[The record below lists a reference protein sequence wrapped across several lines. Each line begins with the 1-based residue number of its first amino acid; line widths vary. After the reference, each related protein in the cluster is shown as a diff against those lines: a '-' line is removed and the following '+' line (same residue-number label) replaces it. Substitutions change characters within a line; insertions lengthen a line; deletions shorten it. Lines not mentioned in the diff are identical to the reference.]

1 MADSPDSSS
10 AWPSSPG
17 VLADV
22 HVCPG
27 CFTQITLPECPVC
40 GFVLTDPRALEVLQL
55 GRTIVAA
62 ESDRQRIIEAVRLDY
77 RRAPAEAVPAEPAF
91 TPAPSSVTLPTL
103 EPTSV
108 PVGMAEPIPPSPL
121 LEQIPAAVVVSTP
134 VPTAEPVPVLDA
146 AVATAVPP
154 EPIQPPAPV
163 QPPAT
168 VAPPQ
173 PAPEPR
179 APRRRL
185 SVPVLLLIVGV
196 SLVGVAAV
204 FFLVY
209 AWFTWGIAVRALII
223 GAITV
228 ATIAIASLLRR
239 RSLTATAEGIAVL
252 GVILLALDA
261 WAVRANDFFG
271 TAQVEPALYY
281 GFAVLAVGLLC
292 RVWARLSRLRGP
304 DIAAVLALPVGV
316 GLIVGGATS
325 LPAGEAT
332 VAGLLGAAAG
342 GLVHALPA
350 PWSSARSR
358 ADAVP
363 ERTTLAIIGVAA
375 LLAAAVVAAYT
386 SLDDI
391 ALPLWSGLAII
402 LLGATHAF
410 LLRPRADAEN
420 LPAAAIL
427 MAVSSS
433 TAAAVATLI
442 GWQLAL
448 RSDLP
453 IYTLLVGPVIAV
465 AVPVLL
471 DRLRARAGDLIPARI
486 TATVLGA
493 LSLTAALV
501 IWLVAA
507 VTAIAPG
514 WTAWQT
520 DAVAPASEQ
529 VDGASFAA
537 IAGILIALAL
547 FLAPTLGR
555 PVLKDVRIIVAAVVL
570 LTGVSVVAIPAL
582 LVGTAALTAVVAV
595 VGLTRPTL
603 RIGAGVSA
611 SLGAVTAFAAGTA
624 TPWLWLIGVAVA
636 IGVPIAAQ
644 LIVRPVGSA
653 AGWLS
658 FAPVGV
664 ATIAAFL
671 APGAI
676 GAVAGTPPNP
686 SAAFVLVQWVA
697 LAAVLAAVFLRL
709 QAGSRTAL
717 AATGFALF
725 VVSLLPYAAAAID
738 GGLGGAG
745 VLGATVSGTPA
756 NLGEP
761 ALGMLRASALLVLF
775 ALIALRRTR
784 VAAVP
789 ALVAAALVPAAASLL
804 TFSVVQTLGLE
815 DHGARALATVG
826 ATVTVVWVA
835 AVWSMLRLE
844 PKFVA
849 APVVEAPDD
858 REPVVAP
865 ALPGIATRTV
875 VDLGAL
881 VAALTLVWD
890 VPIDLRWAML
900 ALIGAGFVG
909 ASITRGWAAPLTAS
923 LVGVPST
930 RTAGIPLPGAPRRLL
945 AWPAF
950 AFATAALWS
959 GLSTGPT
966 ASSLTVEAYALPPA
980 IGLLVFAAVLVWLRR
995 HAEAAVAISASFLLG
1010 LCVPALAGWTGSPA
1024 RGTVV
1029 AIVAAA
1035 VCLLLSC
1042 TPAVRAR
1049 IPALAGAT
1057 TALLALALVALER
1070 AVDGP
1075 PAQIAWL
1082 LLLLGVA
1089 YASATG
1095 AAFAVR
1101 RWARRSWYAVIVPP
1115 VAVAAATAAGI
1126 LSSDLVPVLTIAL
1139 VVLAG
1144 LHLAAS
1150 AIGRDPFGVATR
1162 WTGIV
1167 AAAAFAAAGFVGGA
1181 AKIDDVAVIELV
1193 TVPVALMVL
1202 AGSALAQWRARREGH
1217 LVPDGELFV
1226 WLAGLVI
1233 AVLPSVVA
1241 PVESLRVWLV
1251 VVVPLAVALVAVLVP
1266 IPGLRTLR
1274 MWSAIVLTAGA
1285 LAMGARTLAV
1295 ATFASSE
1302 AAVITAGFGALV
1314 VAAGMIWTAPRPDVD
1329 TDTGPRVSD
1338 AVSAVTAAVGAA
1350 LLVAAVIVLSD
1361 GELPRTTLT
1370 VLIAAVGAVGGAA
1383 LLGSHRWR
1391 SLGAILAIAGF
1402 VGALVAIG
1410 ARLII
1415 IVDSAG
1421 TSIEPD
1427 LWAVI
1432 ALGITAAIGVMALRA
1447 TTGTAVSEPVAIIVG
1462 VGLSAGLLFFT
1473 AVEWLLLGADGGD
1486 DLRTVVTMSTLT
1498 IAGFGGVLMRWRLGL
1513 TPPVTAAITA
1523 AVFGVAALLLYGVTP
1538 VELVTVP
1545 PALGLI
1551 ALGAR
1556 ALRRTPR
1563 ARTWPAL
1570 GPGLALLTV
1579 PSLLHDFIGDT
1590 DLWRVVALGIVAI
1603 ALVVIGAVWRLQAP
1617 LVLGSVVLLIHGIA
1631 QLWPWISSTYVYVPW
1646 WLWLGIGGALLIYLA
1661 ARYESSMRALR
1672 TSFTAVASLR

>member
-1 MADSPDSSS
+1 MADSPDSIS
-10 AWPSSPG
+10 AWPSSPE

-40 GFVLTDPRALEVLQL
+40 GFVLTDPRALEVLRL
-55 GRTIVAA
+55 GRAIVIA
-62 ESDRQRIIEAVRLDY
+62 ETDRQRIIEAVRLDY
-77 RRAPAEAVPAEPAF
+77 RRAPAEVIPVEPAVI
-91 TPAPSSVTLPTL
+91 PAPSSVTVPPVPT
-103 EPTSV
+103 PTH
-108 PVGMAEPIPPSPL
+108 VGLAEPIPPGPL
-121 LEQIPAAVVVSTP
+121 LEHLPAAAVLSIP
-134 VPTAEPVPVLDA
+134 MPTAEPAPVLDS
-146 AVATAVPP
+146 AVATPVA
-154 EPIQPPAPV
+154 PAPV
-163 QPPAT
+163 QPPAS
-168 VAPPQ
+168 VAPRQ

-292 RVWARLSRLRGP
+292 RVWARLSRLRSP

-325 LPAGEAT
+325 LPAAEAI

-350 PWSSARSR
+350 PWSSARAR

-375 LLAAAVVAAYT
+375 LLAAAVAAAYT

-391 ALPLWSGLAII
+391 ALPLWSGAAIVI
-402 LLGATHAF
+402 LGAAHAF
-410 LLRPRADAEN
+410 LLRPRVDAES

-427 MAVSSS
+427 TAVSSS
-433 TAAAVATLI
+433 TAAAVATLL

-493 LSLTAALV
+493 LSLIAALV
-501 IWLVAA
+501 IWLVDA

-514 WTAWQT
+514 WTVWQT
-520 DAVAPASEQ
+520 DAVAAPSEQ
-529 VDGASFAA
+529 VEGAYLAA
-537 IAGILIALAL
+537 LAGILIAIAL

-555 PVLKDVRIIVAAVVL
+555 PVLRDVRLVVAAVVL

-582 LVGTAALTAVVAV
+582 TVGTAALVAAVAVVA
-595 VGLTRPTL
+595 LTRPTL
-603 RIGAGVSA
+603 RVGAGVSA
-611 SLGAVTAFAAGTA
+611 GLGGIIAFAAGTA

-644 LIVRPVGSA
+644 LIVRPVGYA

-671 APGAI
+671 APEAI

-686 SAAFVLVQWVA
+686 SAAYVLLQWVA

-709 QAGSRTAL
+709 QAGSRTTL
-717 AATGFALF
+717 AASGFALF

-738 GGLGGAG
+738 SGLGGAG
-745 VLGATVSGTPA
+745 VLGGAVSGTPA
-756 NLGEP
+756 NMGEP
-761 ALGMLRASALLVLF
+761 ALGILRASAFLVLF

-784 VAAVP
+784 VTAVP

-804 TFSVVQTLGLE
+804 TFTVVQTLGLQ

-826 ATVTVVWVA
+826 ATVTVVWVS
-835 AVWSMLRLE
+835 AVWSMLRPEQKL
-844 PKFVA
+844 VA
-849 APVVEAPDD
+849 APAVEVSDD
-858 REPVVAP
+858 REPVVMP
-865 ALPGIATRTV
+865 AMPGIATRTV

-881 VAALTLVWD
+881 AAALTLVWD
-890 VPIDLRWAML
+890 VPTDLSWAML
-900 ALIGAGFVG
+900 ALVAAGFVG
-909 ASITRGWAAPLTAS
+909 ASITRGWAAPVAAS
-923 LVGVPST
+923 LVGVPSI
-930 RTAGIPLPGAPRRLL
+930 RTAGTPLAGAPRRLL

-959 GLSTGPT
+959 GLSTAPD
-966 ASSLTVEAYALPPA
+966 ASSLIVEAYAIPPA
-980 IGLLVFAAVLVWLRR
+980 VGLLAFAVVLVWLRR

-1010 LCVPALAGWTGSPA
+1010 LCVPAIAGWAGSPP

-1035 VCLLLSC
+1035 LCLLLTC
-1042 TPAVRAR
+1042 TPVVRAR

-1057 TALLALALVALER
+1057 TALLAVALVALER

-1089 YASATG
+1089 YVSATG

-1101 RWARRSWYAVIVPP
+1101 RGARRSWYAVILPP

-1126 LSSDLVPVLTIAL
+1126 LSADLVAVLTVAL
-1139 VVLAG
+1139 VVLGG

-1150 AIGRDPFGVATR
+1150 AIGRDPFGAATR

-1181 AKIDDVAVIELV
+1181 AMIDGVAVIELV
-1193 TVPVALMVL
+1193 SVPIALTVL

-1217 LVPDGELFV
+1217 LVADAELLV

-1251 VVVPLAVALVAVLVP
+1251 VVVPLAVALAAVLVP
-1266 IPGLRTLR
+1266 IRGVRTLR

-1314 VAAGMIWTAPRPDVD
+1314 VAAAMVWTAQRLDVD
-1329 TDTGPRVSD
+1329 TEAACAFLMP
-1338 AVSAVTAAVGAA
+1338 SA
-1350 LLVAAVIVLSD
+1350 
-1361 GELPRTTLT
+1361 P
-1370 VLIAAVGAVGGAA
+1370 
-1383 LLGSHRWR
+1383 
-1391 SLGAILAIAGF
+1391 
-1402 VGALVAIG
+1402 
-1410 ARLII
+1410 
-1415 IVDSAG
+1415 
-1421 TSIEPD
+1421 
-1427 LWAVI
+1427 
-1432 ALGITAAIGVMALRA
+1432 
-1447 TTGTAVSEPVAIIVG
+1447 
-1462 VGLSAGLLFFT
+1462 
-1473 AVEWLLLGADGGD
+1473 
-1486 DLRTVVTMSTLT
+1486 
-1498 IAGFGGVLMRWRLGL
+1498 
-1513 TPPVTAAITA
+1513 
-1523 AVFGVAALLLYGVTP
+1523 
-1538 VELVTVP
+1538 
-1545 PALGLI
+1545 
-1551 ALGAR
+1551 
-1556 ALRRTPR
+1556 
-1563 ARTWPAL
+1563 
-1570 GPGLALLTV
+1570 
-1579 PSLLHDFIGDT
+1579 
-1590 DLWRVVALGIVAI
+1590 
-1603 ALVVIGAVWRLQAP
+1603 
-1617 LVLGSVVLLIHGIA
+1617 
-1631 QLWPWISSTYVYVPW
+1631 
-1646 WLWLGIGGALLIYLA
+1646 
-1661 ARYESSMRALR
+1661 
-1672 TSFTAVASLR
+1672 

>member
-1 MADSPDSSS
+1 MADSPDSIS
-10 AWPSSPG
+10 AWPSSPE

-40 GFVLTDPRALEVLQL
+40 GFVLTDPRALEVLRL
-55 GRTIVAA
+55 GRAIVIA
-62 ESDRQRIIEAVRLDY
+62 ETDRQRIIEAVRLDY
-77 RRAPAEAVPAEPAF
+77 RRAPAEVIPVEPAVI
-91 TPAPSSVTLPTL
+91 PAPSSVTVPPPPT
-103 EPTSV
+103 PTH
-108 PVGMAEPIPPSPL
+108 VGLAEPIPPGPL
-121 LEQIPAAVVVSTP
+121 LEHLPAAAILSIP
-134 VPTAEPVPVLDA
+134 MPTAEPAPVLDS
-146 AVATAVPP
+146 AVATPVA
-154 EPIQPPAPV
+154 PAPV
-163 QPPAT
+163 QPPAS
-168 VAPPQ
+168 VAPRQ

-292 RVWARLSRLRGP
+292 RVWARLSRLRSP

-325 LPAGEAT
+325 LPAAEAI

-350 PWSSARSR
+350 PWSSARAR

-375 LLAAAVVAAYT
+375 LLAAAVAAAYT

-391 ALPLWSGLAII
+391 ALPLWSGAAIVI
-402 LLGATHAF
+402 LGAAHAF
-410 LLRPRADAEN
+410 LLRPRVDAES

-427 MAVSSS
+427 TAVSSS
-433 TAAAVATLI
+433 TAAAVATLL

-493 LSLTAALV
+493 LSLIAALV
-501 IWLVAA
+501 IWLVDA

-520 DAVAPASEQ
+520 DAVAAPSEQ
-529 VDGASFAA
+529 VEGAYLAA
-537 IAGILIALAL
+537 LAGILIAIAL

-555 PVLKDVRIIVAAVVL
+555 PVLRDVRLVVAAVVL

-582 LVGTAALTAVVAV
+582 TVGTAALVAAVAVVA
-595 VGLTRPTL
+595 LTRPTL
-603 RIGAGVSA
+603 RVGAGVSA
-611 SLGAVTAFAAGTA
+611 GLGGIIAFAAGTA

-644 LIVRPVGSA
+644 LIVRPVGYA

-671 APGAI
+671 APEAI

-686 SAAFVLVQWVA
+686 SAAYVLLQWVA

-709 QAGSRTAL
+709 QAGSRTTL
-717 AATGFALF
+717 AASGFALF
-725 VVSLLPYAAAAID
+725 VVSLLPYGAAAID
-738 GGLGGAG
+738 SGLGGAG
-745 VLGATVSGTPA
+745 VLGGAVSGTPA
-756 NLGEP
+756 NMGEP
-761 ALGMLRASALLVLF
+761 ALGILRASAFLVLF

-784 VAAVP
+784 VTAVP

-804 TFSVVQTLGLE
+804 TFTVVQTLGLQ

-826 ATVTVVWVA
+826 ATVTVVWVS
-835 AVWSMLRLE
+835 AVWSMLRPEQKL
-844 PKFVA
+844 VA
-849 APVVEAPDD
+849 APAVEVSDD
-858 REPVVAP
+858 REPVVMP
-865 ALPGIATRTV
+865 AMPGIATRTV

-881 VAALTLVWD
+881 AAALTLVWD
-890 VPIDLRWAML
+890 VPTDLSWAML
-900 ALIGAGFVG
+900 ALVAAGFVG
-909 ASITRGWAAPLTAS
+909 ASITRGWAAPVAAS
-923 LVGVPST
+923 LVGVPSI
-930 RTAGIPLPGAPRRLL
+930 RTAGTPLAGAPRRLL

-959 GLSTGPT
+959 GLSTAPD
-966 ASSLTVEAYALPPA
+966 ASSLIVEAYAIPPA
-980 IGLLVFAAVLVWLRR
+980 VGLLAFAAALVWLRR

-1010 LCVPALAGWTGSPA
+1010 LCVPAMAGWTGSPP

-1035 VCLLLSC
+1035 LCLLLTC
-1042 TPAVRAR
+1042 TPVVRAR

-1057 TALLALALVALER
+1057 TALLAVALVALER

-1089 YASATG
+1089 YVSATG

-1101 RWARRSWYAVIVPP
+1101 RGARRSWYAVILPP

-1126 LSSDLVPVLTIAL
+1126 LSADLVAVLTVAL
-1139 VVLAG
+1139 VVLGG

-1150 AIGRDPFGVATR
+1150 AIGRDPFGAATR

-1181 AKIDDVAVIELV
+1181 AMIDGVAVIELV
-1193 TVPVALMVL
+1193 SVPIALTVL

-1217 LVPDGELFV
+1217 PVADAELLV

-1251 VVVPLAVALVAVLVP
+1251 VVVPLAVALAAVLVP
-1266 IPGLRTLR
+1266 IRGVRTLR

-1314 VAAGMIWTAPRPDVD
+1314 VAAAMVWTAQRLDVD
-1329 TDTGPRVSD
+1329 IDTGPRVPD
-1338 AVSAVTAAVGAA
+1338 AVSTVTAAVAAA
-1350 LLVAAVIVLSD
+1350 LLVAAVVVLSD

-1391 SLGAILAIAGF
+1391 GLGAILAVAGF
-1402 VGALVAIG
+1402 VSALVAIG

-1415 IVDSAG
+1415 IGDSAG

-1447 TTGTAVSEPVAIIVG
+1447 TKGTPVAEPVAIVVG
-1462 VGLSAGLLFFT
+1462 VAFSAALLFFT
-1473 AVEWLLLGADGGD
+1473 AVEWLMLGADAGD
-1486 DLRTVVTMSTLT
+1486 ELRTVVTMSALT
-1498 IAGFGGVLMRWRLGL
+1498 IAGFGGVLLRWRLGL
-1513 TPPVTAAITA
+1513 TPPLTAAIAA
-1523 AVFGVAALLLYGVTP
+1523 AVFGVAALVLYGVTP

-1563 ARTWPAL
+1563 ARTWPTL

-1579 PSLLHDFIGDT
+1579 PSLLHDFFGDA

-1617 LVLGSVVLLIHGIA
+1617 LVLGSVVLLIHGVA